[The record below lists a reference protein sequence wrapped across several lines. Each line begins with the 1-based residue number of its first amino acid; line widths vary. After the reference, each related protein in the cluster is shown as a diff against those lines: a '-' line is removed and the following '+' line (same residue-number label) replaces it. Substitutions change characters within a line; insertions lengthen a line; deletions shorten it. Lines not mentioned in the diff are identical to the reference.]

1 MKKMKRFTMAVMT
14 VLLVCMAF
22 VFTSS
27 CSVLESLGLGAKIEG
42 TYKFDS
48 LSYQQDGV
56 TVEIKAGE
64 KFLGLYIIE
73 EDFAVIT
80 LNEDGTATMNIS
92 TEATV
97 EQGTWEKGDNN
108 TVYITDSLGDR
119 EECFCNGRT
128 LEFFMI
134 EDGIVMQMVL
144 KK

>member
-1 MKKMKRFTMAVMT
+1 MAVMT
-14 VLLVCMAF
+14 ILLVCMTF
-22 VFTSS
+22 VFASG

-64 KFLGLYIIE
+64 KFMGLYIIE
-73 EDFAVIT
+73 EDFATIT
-80 LNEDGTATMNIS
+80 LNEDGTARMNIS
-92 TEATV
+92 IEATV
-97 EQGTWEKGDNN
+97 GKGTWEKGENN
-108 TVYITDSLGDR
+108 TVYITDNLGDR

-128 LEFFMI
+128 LEFYMI

>member
-1 MKKMKRFTMAVMT
+1 MKKIKRFTMAVMT

-22 VFTSS
+22 VFTSG
-27 CSVLESLGLGAKIEG
+27 CSVLESLGLGVKIEG

-48 LSYQQDGV
+48 LSYKQDGV

-64 KFLGLYIIE
+64 KFMGLYIIE
-73 EDFAVIT
+73 EDFATIT

-92 TEATV
+92 TQATV
-97 EQGTWEKGDNN
+97 EQGTWEQGDNN
-108 TVYITDSLGDR
+108 TIYITDRLGDR